1 MVAVGFQEILAMLT
15 MLERGPDGRYPERLA
30 SQASWLLPLTEYTR
44 QAIITGA
51 GLMDVEVVATS
62 SDGAATRRET
72 LLQRLGPGSRE
83 IVLDPGRAVVEAN
96 LAGPDGVLSD
106 QCGQAINRWYGRL

>member
-1 MVAVGFQEILAMLT
+1 MLT